1 MKIFLIS
8 IFLIC
13 FINTI
18 YGKVINFIDIGGI
31 PNDSTSTTEWHNG
44 ALLNTTLNNL
54 QEGDVFIVPNT
65 TFHTMGGILVNNKLS
80 KIVFQLDGTLSYS
93 QDRDSWPRDS
103 SNRVLECLS
112 FINLENVV
120 FTSSGNRNSRGTF
133 QGNGEIW
140 WGAIQYLL
148 HQEDRPRLFH
158 IKQSKNIIFE
168 KIRLINSPYWT
179 FYAEN
184 CDGLVVRYSEIDVRW
199 DQQDKHTYLD
209 LQAFNTDG
217 FDVTGQYVHIHD
229 VVVWNDDDCICVKD
243 GSQHMLFE
251 RITASGL
258 GLVVGSIG
266 DSVVHNITFKDAVM
280 HQTVKGIYMKTR
292 WRDGPPPGEDI
303 AGITDILYQNITIYE
318 PSQFA
323 IWIGPAQ
330 QSESGTTCSL
340 LWPHFDSTC
349 KITGYHTW
357 RNITLRDIYVH
368 NALQSPGVLMGNTT
382 NPMIDIKFENV
393 VFTDFNKRTKPWGE
407 KYYCPQGGVKGQSSG
422 SVPSADCLTVV

>member
-8 IFLIC
+8 VFLIC

-184 CDGLVVRYSEIDVRW
+184 
-199 DQQDKHTYLD
+199 
-209 LQAFNTDG
+209 
-217 FDVTGQYVHIHD
+217 
-229 VVVWNDDDCICVKD
+229 
-243 GSQHMLFE
+243 
-251 RITASGL
+251 
-258 GLVVGSIG
+258 
-266 DSVVHNITFKDAVM
+266 
-280 HQTVKGIYMKTR
+280 
-292 WRDGPPPGEDI
+292 
-303 AGITDILYQNITIYE
+303 
-318 PSQFA
+318 
-323 IWIGPAQ
+323 
-330 QSESGTTCSL
+330 
-340 LWPHFDSTC
+340 
-349 KITGYHTW
+349 
-357 RNITLRDIYVH
+357 
-368 NALQSPGVLMGNTT
+368 
-382 NPMIDIKFENV
+382 
-393 VFTDFNKRTKPWGE
+393 
-407 KYYCPQGGVKGQSSG
+407 
-422 SVPSADCLTVV
+422 